1 MCFSKQGM
9 VWYGQSGRRNVV
21 IGKYLPKTST
31 PESLFRWC
39 RTVGPL
45 WNSRPTPCPTNF
57 STTPNFR

>member
-1 MCFSKQGM
+1 M
-9 VWYGQSGRRNVV
+9 V